1 MTMAFEVVW
10 YKEKKKARKRRT
22 CTHKTETAMFQATG
36 VLVRMSGETDP
47 LLRLPRKQ
55 GLSASR
61 LVSEMSEHL
70 TRLIETEANPEAL
83 YDSVAT
89 KAVLTASDIHKMET
103 DAFSKS

>member
-1 MTMAFEVVW
+1 
-10 YKEKKKARKRRT
+10 
-22 CTHKTETAMFQATG
+22 MFQATG

-89 KAVLTASDIHKMET
+89 KAVLTASDRHKMET